1 MYRVFE
7 ALDEL
12 VNTVEQ
18 AYGVPMT
25 SNCMV
30 PRNEVL
36 ALLDDIRNAFPVE
49 IDDAQD
55 VLDKQDE
62 ILRGAEDRA
71 DQIIGQAEDEAQ
83 RLVSDAHNL
92 SLIHI

>member
-12 VNTVEQ
+12 VRTVEQ

-30 PRNEVL
+30 PRNEML
-36 ALLDDIRNAFPVE
+36 ALLDDVRNAIP
-49 IDDAQD
+49 
-55 VLDKQDE
+55 
-62 ILRGAEDRA
+62 
-71 DQIIGQAEDEAQ
+71 
-83 RLVSDAHNL
+83 L

>member
-71 DQIIGQAEDEAQ
+71 DAIIGDAEGEAQ
-83 RLVSDAHNL
+83 RL

>member
-12 VNTVEQ
+12 VQTLEQ

-30 PRNEVL
+30 PRNEMLRSLVGSEMC
-36 ALLDDIRNAFPVE
+36 IR
-49 IDDAQD
+49 
-55 VLDKQDE
+55 
-62 ILRGAEDRA
+62 DRHHVPRFRSP
-71 DQIIGQAEDEAQ
+71 G
-83 RLVSDAHNL
+83 
-92 SLIHI
+92 